1 MWHFFDVYC
10 IFIKKKNLLEHENP
24 WQNQI
29 VSRKNKPTIETK
41 RSDFQKQ
48 ETVRTSVRTTLAYN
62 IELINLP
69 FPLSEMELYRDV
81 CWNSFSEFCYFRLSD
96 HHEELFWQ
104 RGPDLSAQ

>member
-1 MWHFFDVYC
+1 MKIRDK
-10 IFIKKKNLLEHENP
+10 IKLFPEK
-24 WQNQI
+24 
-29 VSRKNKPTIETK
+29 TIETK

-81 CWNSFSEFCYFRLSD
+81 C
-96 HHEELFWQ
+96 
-104 RGPDLSAQ
+104 

>member
-1 MWHFFDVYC
+1 MC
-10 IFIKKKNLLEHENP
+10 IAFLLKKKNLLEHENP

-41 RSDFQKQ
+41 KSDFQKQ
-48 ETVRTSVRTTLAYN
+48 ETVRTSGRTTLASN

-69 FPLSEMELYRDV
+69 FPLSEMELYWDV